1 MNCLEQDIL
10 YQDLYTR
17 VSLIIFLIVCLLYLY
32 YLGPCILQ
40 LFPFEKVYI
49 QYQYFIKISTYMY
62 NKRKHIR
69 ISLSI
74 FLEEAFSLLT
84 VVSCSL

>member
-1 MNCLEQDIL
+1 MNCLEQDTL
-10 YQDLYTR
+10 PRFVHTR
-17 VSLIIFLIVCLLYLY
+17 VSLIIFLIVLYLY

-74 FLEEAFSLLT
+74 FLEDAFSLLT

>member
-17 VSLIIFLIVCLLYLY
+17 VSLIIFLIVLYLY

-40 LFPFEKVYI
+40 LFPFEKVNI
-49 QYQYFIKISTYMY
+49 QYINI
-62 NKRKHIR
+62 
-69 ISLSI
+69 L
-74 FLEEAFSLLT
+74 
-84 VVSCSL
+84 